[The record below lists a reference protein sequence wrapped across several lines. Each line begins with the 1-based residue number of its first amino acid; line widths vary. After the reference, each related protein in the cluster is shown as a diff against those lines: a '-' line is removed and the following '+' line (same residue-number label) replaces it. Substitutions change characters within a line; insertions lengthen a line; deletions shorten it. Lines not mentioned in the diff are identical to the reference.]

1 MKRLT
6 NEEFI
11 RRVSF
16 ANSDVEILD
25 EYINCKAK
33 VHCRCKICEYMW
45 YGFPSKN
52 FVKYISDLFNET
64 NDIGYIE
71 KILNMKRTNVQ
82 YYLRKGTKLGFCN
95 YDGRLLLKNKK
106 GGI

>member
-1 MKRLT
+1 MC
-6 NEEFI
+6 
-11 RRVSF
+11 
-16 ANSDVEILD
+16 D
-25 EYINCKAK
+25 ELA
-33 VHCRCKICEYMW
+33 
-45 YGFPSKN
+45 SKN

-106 GGI
+106 GEI